1 MAGFAR
7 SVAVATGLCQT
18 GGGLERANPWRRGGA
33 KPTGL
38 AGRESAGLPKAGT
51 WTTGRSGSGPG
62 GRRFFGGDGSEGGVG
77 QSGDP

>member
-38 AGRESAGLPKAGT
+38 AGRESAGLPKGRDMDHREVGVRSR
-51 WTTGRSGSGPG
+51 WSSLFLGGRIGGRSWTGW
-62 GRRFFGGDGSEGGVG
+62 
-77 QSGDP
+77 